1 MYPMFDDVERRTEI
15 EKQNIILFNKMNRIM
30 NRSGLKYKV
39 PHSYSRD
46 NKHRE

>member
-1 MYPMFDDVERRTEI
+1 MYTMFDDVERRTEI

-30 NRSGLKYKV
+30 NRSGLKHKV

-46 NKHRE
+46 YKHRE